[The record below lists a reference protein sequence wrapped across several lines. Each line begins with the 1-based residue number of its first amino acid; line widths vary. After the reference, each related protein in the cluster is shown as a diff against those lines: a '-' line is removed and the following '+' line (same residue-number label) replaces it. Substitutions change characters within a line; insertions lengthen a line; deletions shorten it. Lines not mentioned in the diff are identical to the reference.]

1 MEWTKQP
8 FTLTD
13 GRSRLDMDYVV
24 NTLQG
29 AYWSNGR
36 PREIIEE
43 SWRNSLCFG
52 LFDGDR
58 QIGFTRIV
66 TDKVVFSWFCD
77 VWVDAAYRGQ
87 GLGTWMLQC
96 VMEHP
101 DVAATRQVLI
111 TQDAHG
117 FYEKLG
123 FERKILLVKPA
134 QRSYR

>member
-1 MEWTKQP
+1 MEWNNQG
-8 FTLTD
+8 FRLTD
-13 GRSRLDMDYVV
+13 EAGRLDMDVV
-24 NTLQG
+24 VAALQT
-29 AYWSNGR
+29 AYWSPGR

-43 SWRNSLCFG
+43 SFRNSLCFG

-58 QIGFTRIV
+58 MIGFTRVV

-77 VWVDAAYRGQ
+77 VWVDPAYRGR
-87 GLGTWMLQC
+87 GLGTWMMQC

-123 FERKILLVKPA
+123 FERRELLVKPG